1 MASVSA
7 IVSRALRLVGV
18 QDAAETPS
26 AIDMQTGIEVLN
38 ALCTR
43 IEADGL
49 AIGWANVAAPSDDM
63 PTRPEA
69 DEAIAYM
76 LAVRLADEYRVA
88 LSDSVMVTAQAGL
101 AKLHADSLM
110 VNGARLDYDLPGNA
124 SGGRLAGFLGGR

>member
-1 MASVSA
+1 MASVGS

-18 QDAAETPS
+18 LDAGESAA

-49 AIGWANVAAPSDDM
+49 AIGWANVASPAEDM
-63 PTRPEA
+63 PTRPEH
-69 DEAIAYM
+69 DEPIAYI
-76 LAVRLADEYRVA
+76 LAVRLGDEFRV
-88 LSDSVMVTAQAGL
+88 SVPETVIVTASYGMS
-101 AKLHADSLM
+101 KMHADALR
-110 VNGARLDYDLPGNA
+110 VDGARLDYDLPGNA